1 MRREIFGMKCF
12 NALLLIE
19 LDQTQILF
27 LRIEYGRNKQSVFD
41 LIAKNANSLIT
52 KNVRVED
59 EMCRYL
65 YCLMK

>member
-1 MRREIFGMKCF
+1 MKCF

-27 LRIEYGRNKQSVFD
+27 LRIEYGRNKQSVFY